1 MSKPTPNQSPSH
13 NPKPRKKN
21 DPRYVRVVVGHRLVA
36 MQASHVDEIA
46 LIEARQRGDDRF
58 HPVHGP
64 RCSKC
69 FVRNP
74 RAGHFCRWNVEQ
86 EGPRDP
92 APKMRQVPVYR
103 WVLREEARG
112 KVGS

>member
-1 MSKPTPNQSPSH
+1 MSISKPNHSQNH

-21 DPRYVRVVVGHRLVA
+21 DPRYVRVLVGHRLVA
-36 MQASHVDEIA
+36 MQAHHVDEIA
-46 LIEARQRGDDRF
+46 VSEARQRGDDKF
-58 HPVHGP
+58 QPLHGG

-69 FVRNP
+69 FLKNP
-74 RAGHFCRWNVEQ
+74 KAGHFCRWDIQN

-92 APKMRQVPVYR
+92 APKMLQVPVYR

-112 KVGS
+112 KGGS